1 MRWASFHLKRHFC
14 QPGST
19 VLLELAQPRLL
30 LPLRPPGVTAW
41 EEVPN
46 L

>member
-1 MRWASFHLKRHFC
+1 MRWASFHLESRFC
-14 QPGST
+14 QPGTT
-19 VLLELAQPRLL
+19 VLLELARSSLL